1 MNFKRILVAI
11 NHSPLTS
18 IVFDRALNLAQQEQA
33 NLMILH
39 CLVDFTA
46 INPGFESG
54 GTFGLYPINTGLS
67 QSFREETLQLEIEQ
81 AKVWLQEYCHQAT
94 ARNISAEYQH
104 NFGEPGATIS
114 SVAQEWNADLI
125 VLGRHDHSAMGY
137 APLEAIAEFFVGSVS
152 NHVVDHA
159 NCSVLV
165 IKDTNPDKDK

>member
-1 MNFKRILVAI
+1 MRTIDPEIDEQVVSSGWTTAI
-11 NHSPLTS
+11 A
-18 IVFDRALNLAQQEQA
+18 I
-33 NLMILH
+33 LMILH

-46 INPGFESG
+46 IDTGFESG
-54 GTFGLYPINTGLS
+54 GMFGLYPINTGFS
-67 QSFREETLQLEIEQ
+67 QPFREETLQLEIEQ

-94 ARNISAEYQH
+94 ARNITTEYQH

-125 VLGRHDHSAMGY
+125 ILGRHDHS
-137 APLEAIAEFFVGSVS
+137 AIAEFFVGSVS